1 MDKKKK
7 IITIA
12 IISVV
17 AIAVIVAVGIAIFGN
32 NGEESNKEEIT
43 QTETSKFAWPD
54 LKEHNIPNLE
64 KGIITEL
71 VDECN
76 KNEYDLNYVINVKNI
91 KKSDIVDY
99 SKKFESNW
107 SVYESDNTTLIIAV
121 TSTTKYS
128 IFIDV
133 NEENETAK
141 FTITS
146 MK

>member
-1 MDKKKK
+1 MEKKKK
-7 IITIA
+7 IIIIA

-17 AIAVIVAVGIAIFGN
+17 AVAIIVAIGMAIFGN
-32 NGEESNKEEIT
+32 NGGIFNKEGTT
-43 QTETSKFAWPD
+43 QTETSKYAWPD

-64 KGIITEL
+64 TGFITEL

-76 KNEYDLNYVINVKNI
+76 KNEYGLNYVINVKNI

-133 NEENETAK
+133 DEEKETAK
-141 FTITS
+141 FTIAS
-146 MK
+146 MD

>member
-7 IITIA
+7 IIIIS

-17 AIAVIVAVGIAIFGN
+17 AIAIIVAIGIAVFGN
-32 NGEESNKEEIT
+32 NGESFNKEGT
-43 QTETSKFAWPD
+43 SQTETNQYAWPD
-54 LKEHNIPNLE
+54 LTEHNIPNLE
-64 KGIITEL
+64 KGFITDL

-76 KNEYDLNYVINVKNI
+76 KNEYELNYVIDVKNI

-133 NEENETAK
+133 DEEQETAK

>member
-7 IITIA
+7 IIIIS

-17 AIAVIVAVGIAIFGN
+17 AVVIVAVLGIAILGN
-32 NGEESNKEEIT
+32 NGEGFNKEGT
-43 QTETSKFAWPD
+43 SQSETSKYSWPN
-54 LKEHNIPNLE
+54 LTEHNIPNLE
-64 KGIITEL
+64 KGLITEL

-76 KNEYDLNYVINVKNI
+76 KNEYELNYVINVKNI